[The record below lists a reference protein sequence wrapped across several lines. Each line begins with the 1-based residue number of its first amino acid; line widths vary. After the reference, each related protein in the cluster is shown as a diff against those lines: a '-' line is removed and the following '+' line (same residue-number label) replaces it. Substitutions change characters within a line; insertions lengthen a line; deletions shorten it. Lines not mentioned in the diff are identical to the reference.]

1 MLYKTFLKLIETM
14 NTERNEAIDQIQ
26 LALRHLEMNWEE
38 INSRIENF
46 NQSIDQQTTSKDM
59 KKIAGEASD
68 LLEDLDESE
77 KLLKACLDR
86 IDFL

>member
-1 MLYKTFLKLIETM
+1 
-14 NTERNEAIDQIQ
+14 
-26 LALRHLEMNWEE
+26 
-38 INSRIENF
+38 
-46 NQSIDQQTTSKDM
+46 M